1 VQGVQG
7 ERGPAPIVN
16 SIFAPEL
23 FKSSATLAPEVN
35 TLFGGFRRS
44 QMQ

>member
-1 VQGVQG
+1 LFS
-7 ERGPAPIVN
+7 AASIV
-16 SIFAPEL
+16 SDLFAPEL

-35 TLFGGFRRS
+35 TLFGAFRRS